1 MLEGGFILLHRS
13 ILRWEWYG
21 DLNTARLFI
30 HLLLTVNY
38 GMCIRDR
45 LCGLPGPCGRLAG
58 LCNKQTHAA
67 FIFFIGLLRKK
78 AAPRQRIHG
87 HTDVGFGKRA
97 QLYDIP
103 RRVQGRVVGQKQ
115 QHG

>member
-1 MLEGGFILLHRS
+1 MIFPLGILQHFTQHRAQHPEFFGG
-13 ILRWEWYG
+13 Y
-21 DLNTARLFI
+21 ARVQPGEKRL
-30 HLLLTVNY
+30 
-38 GMCIRDR
+38 